1 MTRTPMAVMVHAI
14 TTHISGF
21 RLSTQTVRN
30 FVQLK
35 APGDTIKS
43 AGGVDVVA
51 IASVTSEIDVI
62 GYVVNEAIPKFTVG
76 RHADF
81 VSRGTPYATII
92 KWWRVFDI
100 DVFLPSIA
108 VGQLCVRAV
117 GRSMVPSGCLMS
129 CENVLRH

>member
-1 MTRTPMAVMVHAI
+1 MT
-14 TTHISGF
+14 
-21 RLSTQTVRN
+21 LS
-30 FVQLK
+30 K
-35 APGDTIKS
+35 PW
-43 AGGVDVVA
+43 GVDVVVA

-62 GYVVNEAIPKFTVG
+62 VYVVNEAILKFTVG

-92 KWWRVFDI
+92 KWWRVLDI
-100 DVFLPSIA
+100 DVFLPKFA

-117 GRSMVPSGCLMS
+117 GRSMVPSGFLTS